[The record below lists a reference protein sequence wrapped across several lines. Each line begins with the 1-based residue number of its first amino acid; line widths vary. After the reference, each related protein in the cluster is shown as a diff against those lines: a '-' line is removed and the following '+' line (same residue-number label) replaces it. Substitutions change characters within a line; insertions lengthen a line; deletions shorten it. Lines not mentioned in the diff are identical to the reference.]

1 MELGA
6 VPFVPETT
14 RHRIPQNS
22 KLLVN
27 SLLTMNGLSLSYQ
40 EKLRRDKILALIASK
55 DYLMVM
61 ASQQQKS
68 VEQVKYELYLELKK
82 L

>member
-1 MELGA
+1 
-6 VPFVPETT
+6 
-14 RHRIPQNS
+14 
-22 KLLVN
+22 
-27 SLLTMNGLSLSYQ
+27 MNNLSLSYLEQ
-40 EKLRRDKILALIASK
+40 LRRDKILALIASK